1 MNGRNS
7 LCMNRISF
15 HTASS
20 GTEGRTLSRI
30 GRAAAAIAMS
40 AMYILSG
47 QAASAQ
53 PQGAVIRDGRT
64 PETVLIEK
72 GPFDRIERRNF
83 WNSGYNVNGLRTD
96 SITISYAEIHGNF
109 TSGGFHDSWQASSSW
124 NAGAE
129 ARTMV
134 HLKKFSMSGAFSF
147 DNFSGKGMHGSM
159 SARPGHYPVDVL
171 EFTPG
176 DKTMQTYSFAG
187 GISADLNPHW
197 RLGAAIDYTGANYTK
212 RKDLRHS
219 NYLLDMTVS
228 PSVMY
233 HDGDL
238 SLGLS
243 CIFGKNSETIDA
255 EELGISSSTYYAFLD
270 KGLMYGAYEVWQG
283 SGVHLAESGINGFP
297 IKEFLHGAAAQ
308 IQWKSFFAGL
318 AYFYTS
324 GSAGEKQSI
333 WFEFPGHKAEARIGY
348 AFGKDGSRHF
358 LRMGISWQTQNN
370 YENVLVQN
378 TTDGVT
384 TTEKLG
390 SNRIFERR
398 LTTVSPSYEWIS
410 SSKASIRCGV
420 DISYLYR
427 LSSQMYPYL
436 FSRTDFIGQGY
447 ASGTYSIRMFDLKAG
462 LAFSCGKASERER
475 TADSGISTGSS
486 PYRMAGWHNLQSEYM
501 TAPRLEA
508 ALALRFNFLE
518 GLYIEA
524 AAGYLHGFSLQ
535 YLPGPDR
542 WSETLRLGYTF

>member
-1 MNGRNS
+1 MKGLNS
-7 LCMNRISF
+7 HCMNKISTYRIFTGTGFSRI
-15 HTASS
+15 HGMPAAIVLSVIWMMLSASPAAAVPG
-20 GTEGRTLSRI
+20 GTVAQDGSAPDRTL
-30 GRAAAAIAMS
+30 
-40 AMYILSG
+40 
-47 QAASAQ
+47 
-53 PQGAVIRDGRT
+53 
-64 PETVLIEK
+64 IER
-72 GPFDRIERRNF
+72 GPFERIERRNL
-83 WNSGYNVNGLRTD
+83 WNLGHNINGLRTD
-96 SITISYAEIHGNF
+96 SVTISYAEIHGNF
-109 TSGGFHDSWQASSSW
+109 TSGGFHDSYQASSSW

-176 DKTMQTYSFAG
+176 NKTMQTYSFSG
-187 GISADLNPHW
+187 GISADLNSHW
-197 RLGAAIDYTGANYTK
+197 RLGAAMDYTGANYTK

-219 NYLLDMTVS
+219 NFLLDMTVS

-243 CIFGKNSETIDA
+243 YIFGKNSETRDA

-270 KGLMYGAYEVWQG
+270 KGLMFGAYEVWEG

-297 IKEFLHGAAAQ
+297 IKEFIHGAAAQ
-308 IQWKSFFAGL
+308 VQWKSFFAEL
-318 AYFYTS
+318 AYFYSS

-333 WFEFPGHKAEARIGY
+333 WFEFPGHKAEAGIGY
-348 AFGKDGSRHF
+348 AFGKDESRHF

-370 YENVLVQN
+370 NENVLVQN
-378 TTDGVT
+378 TVDGVT

-398 LTTVSPSYEWIS
+398 LTTFSPSYEWIS
-410 SSKASIRCGV
+410 DKATIRCGAE
-420 DISYLYR
+420 ISYLYR

-436 FSRTDFIGQGY
+436 FSRNDFIGRGY
-447 ASGTYSIRMFDLKAG
+447 VSGTCSIRMFDLKAG
-462 LAFSCGKASERER
+462 LAFSCGKGSENER
-475 TADSGISTGSS
+475 TTEGGISTGDL
-486 PYRMAGWHNLQSEYM
+486 PYRLTGWHNLQSEYM

-508 ALALRFNFLE
+508 ALALRFNFSK
-518 GLYIEA
+518 GLYLEA
-524 AAGYLHGFSLQ
+524 SAGYTRGFSLQ

-542 WSETLRLGYTF
+542 WSENLRFGYTF